1 VIAFLRA
8 LQIQEEQDPSLNSS
22 QLRERK
28 TGACMQTQMK
38 QQTAEQRWNAIQT
51 CIQQGNS
58 NRQIARESGMSLGAA
73 DWCDDRLGHHFR

>member
-38 QQTAEQRWNAIQT
+38 QQTADQRWNAIQT
-51 CIQQGNS
+51 GIQQGKS
-58 NRQIARESGMSLGAA
+58 NRQIARE
-73 DWCDDRLGHHFR
+73 FRHVSRCRRPVR